1 MIVSF
6 IARCRL
12 VIVTPRPSRCR
23 LRGLAERLETA
34 PDHSARRRQLSG
46 GPQAGS
52 REIGVFAL
60 EASMR
65 PRLFVQ
71 KLAICWRSR
80 TAVLFGGI
88 GGAWKLSLARV
99 VPLRQIAVGIHEAAQ
114 PLVETVIACPVC
126 VLAVV
131 LFFVLFGVSK

>member
-1 MIVSF
+1 
-6 IARCRL
+6 
-12 VIVTPRPSRCR
+12 
-23 LRGLAERLETA
+23 
-34 PDHSARRRQLSG
+34 
-46 GPQAGS
+46 
-52 REIGVFAL
+52 
-60 EASMR
+60 MR
-65 PRLFVQ
+65 PRRTIQPDAANYPVALKREAARPVCSLWKPVCDQGYSSKNSRFVGVREQ
-71 KLAICWRSR
+71 QCCS
-80 TAVLFGGI
+80 GGI